1 MGKKPTIEVLR
12 CPGRRDIVLLHPIC
26 DYKAERIEQI
36 LPQIHALNDAGKPQ
50 ADAAGALG
58 ISCETLRNYVRTAG
72 IKWRNIQPRVTRPKH
87 LRA

>member
-1 MGKKPTIEVLR
+1 MGKKPTIDRLR

-26 DYKAERIEQI
+26 DYKAQRIEQI
-36 LPQIHALNDAGKPQ
+36 LPQIHALNEANKSQTDASC
-50 ADAAGALG
+50 ALG
-58 ISCETLRNYVRTAG
+58 LSCETLRNYVRAAG

>member
-1 MGKKPTIEVLR
+1 MGKKPTIDRLR

-26 DYKAERIEQI
+26 DYKANRIEAI
-36 LPQIHALNDAGKPQ
+36 LPQIHALNEAGKPQ

-58 ISCETLRNYVRTAG
+58 ISCETLRNYVRTAA
-72 IKWRNIQPRVTRPKH
+72 IKWRNIQPRVARAKH